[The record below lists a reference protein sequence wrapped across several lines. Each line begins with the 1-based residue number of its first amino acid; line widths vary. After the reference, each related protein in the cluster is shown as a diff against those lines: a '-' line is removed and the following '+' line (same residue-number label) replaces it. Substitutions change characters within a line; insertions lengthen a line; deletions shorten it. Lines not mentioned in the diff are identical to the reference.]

1 MCHHLEIKLWHSGK
15 NIVGALMLEY
25 VHFVPGRLRL
35 KISELRDQR
44 RAAEA
49 EAYAADIPV
58 VKSVVAN
65 PITGSLTIHFE
76 KGEFAIDDLWNRL
89 CAKGYAAGAS
99 PRAPLRRSISADNLG
114 GDRFGRAVVTAV
126 VEAVVQHSAQALIRA
141 LI

>member
-1 MCHHLEIKLWHSGK
+1 
-15 NIVGALMLEY
+15 MLEY

-65 PITGSLTIHFE
+65 PITGSLTIQFE
-76 KGEFAIDDLWNRL
+76 QGEFAIDDLWDRL
-89 CAKGYAAGAS
+89 CAQGYAAGPS
-99 PRAPLRRSISADNLG
+99 PRVAVRSSISVDNLG
-114 GDRFGRAVVTAV
+114 GDRLGRAIVTAV
-126 VEAVVQHSAQALIRA
+126 VEAVVQHSAQALVRA
-141 LI
+141 LL